1 MSTILTNE
9 LGPFTGTD
17 IAIASGKTITG
28 AASQFKITGGTAGQ
42 FMKTDGS
49 GGLSFDTIAAAS
61 GVMKKIHYFEE
72 TTRTS
77 CNSTAGNQLTI
88 TSAFSPISTGNDL
101 IVSVVIPGKSAGQN
115 FMGWG
120 LRFSAGGSNFDYI
133 NRGVGYSRGDPGAY
147 MAFKTAQ
154 FQIPAN
160 DLTGSTFT
168 VYYRTI
174 TNDSNLNMI
183 NPNSSDD
190 ARISTQT
197 RTTLTI
203 YEYSNP

>member
-77 CNSTAGNQLTI
+77 GSSTAGNQLTI
-88 TSAFSPISTGNDL
+88 TSAFSPISTGNDF
-101 IVSVVIPGKSAGQN
+101 IVSVVIPAKAAGQN
-115 FMGWG
+115 FSGWG

-133 NRGVGYSRGDPGAY
+133 NRGVGYSRGDPGGY

-160 DLTGSTFT
+160 DLTGTTFT

>member
-77 CNSTAGNQLTI
+77 GSTTAGNQLTI

-133 NRGVGYSRGDPGAY
+133 NRGVGYSRGDPSAY
-147 MAFKTAQ
+147 MSFVMAQ

-174 TNDSNLNMI
+174 TNDSNLNII

-190 ARISTQT
+190 GRISTQT

>member
-77 CNSTAGNQLTI
+77 GNSTAGNQLTI

-190 ARISTQT
+190 ARISGQT

>member
-77 CNSTAGNQLTI
+77 GSSTAGNQLTI
-88 TSAFSPISTGNDL
+88 TSAFSPISTGNDF
-101 IVSVVIPGKSAGQN
+101 IVSVVIPAKAAGQN
-115 FMGWG
+115 FSGWG

-133 NRGVGYSRGDPGAY
+133 NRGVGYSRGDPSAY
-147 MAFKTAQ
+147 MSFVMAQ

-160 DLTGSTFT
+160 DLTGTTFT

>member
-49 GGLSFDTIAAAS
+49 GGLSFDAVAAG
-61 GVMKKIHYFEE
+61 GVLKKIHYFEE

-77 CNSTAGNQLTI
+77 GSATAGNQLQI

-101 IVSVVIPGKSAGQN
+101 IVSLVIPAKAAGQN
-115 FMGWG
+115 FSGWG

-133 NRGVGYSRGDPGAY
+133 NRGVGYSRGDSAAY
-147 MAFKTAQ
+147 MSVKTAQ

-160 DLTGSTFT
+160 DLTGSTYT
-168 VYYRTI
+168 IYYRTI
-174 TNDSNLNMI
+174 TNDSNLNII
-183 NPNSSDD
+183 NPNNVEN
-190 ARISTQT
+190 IFK
-197 RTTLTI
+197 
-203 YEYSNP
+203 